1 LTDSVSATADAP
13 GMVSAG
19 PRGKIERWISLEEIR
34 SRNVPVP
41 TMSGMFFKSLIQLRL
56 AAESAL

>member
-1 LTDSVSATADAP
+1 
-13 GMVSAG
+13 MVSAG